1 MEIYRTVS
9 LKLSFKHSV
18 TLTEGQE
25 TARHCHTW
33 WGIVN
38 NCCLL
43 TTLDRLR
50 CMILESFLLFLILS
64 DVLGEDMSRHIMH
77 KNSIINSDKCQ
88 EKKQA
93 GANTQMRSSDQ
104 KMATETIKNIKV
116 SFEDMPR
123 ILEVKSEMLNDL
135 LAFNK
140 DTISTKSRQLET
152 V

>member
-1 MEIYRTVS
+1 MKIYRTVS

-18 TLTEGQE
+18 KLTEGQE

-93 GANTQMRSSDQ
+93 GANTQMGSSDQ
-104 KMATETIKNIKV
+104 KNSYRNHQEH
-116 SFEDMPR
+116 
-123 ILEVKSEMLNDL
+123 
-135 LAFNK
+135 
-140 DTISTKSRQLET
+140 
-152 V
+152 

>member
-1 MEIYRTVS
+1 MVG
-9 LKLSFKHSV
+9 HSKQ
-18 TLTEGQE
+18 L
-25 TARHCHTW
+25 
-33 WGIVN
+33 
-38 NCCLL
+38 LL

-50 CMILESFLLFLILS
+50 CIILESFLLFLILS

-88 EKKQA
+88 ENKQT
-93 GANTQMRSSDQ
+93 GVDTQMRSSDQ

-135 LAFNK
+135 LALNK

>member
-1 MEIYRTVS
+1 MVG
-9 LKLSFKHSV
+9 HSKQF
-18 TLTEGQE
+18 LTPYYTGQ
-25 TARHCHTW
+25 AQ
-33 WGIVN
+33 VY
-38 NCCLL
+38 
-43 TTLDRLR
+43 D
-50 CMILESFLLFLILS
+50 FLLFLILS

-77 KNSIINSDKCQ
+77 KNSIINSEKCQ

-93 GANTQMRSSDQ
+93 GANTQMGSSDQ

-140 DTISTKSRQLET
+140 DMISTKSRQLET
-152 V
+152 VLAFKYN

>member
-1 MEIYRTVS
+1 
-9 LKLSFKHSV
+9 
-18 TLTEGQE
+18 
-25 TARHCHTW
+25 
-33 WGIVN
+33 
-38 NCCLL
+38 
-43 TTLDRLR
+43 
-50 CMILESFLLFLILS
+50 
-64 DVLGEDMSRHIMH
+64 MH

-93 GANTQMRSSDQ
+93 GANTQMGSSDQ

-140 DTISTKSRQLET
+140 DMISTKSRQLET
-152 V
+152 VLAFKYN

>member
-1 MEIYRTVS
+1 
-9 LKLSFKHSV
+9 
-18 TLTEGQE
+18 
-25 TARHCHTW
+25 
-33 WGIVN
+33 
-38 NCCLL
+38 
-43 TTLDRLR
+43 
-50 CMILESFLLFLILS
+50 MILESFLLFLILS

-88 EKKQA
+88 ENKQT
-93 GANTQMRSSDQ
+93 GVDTQMRSSDQ

-123 ILEVKSEMLNDL
+123 ILEVKSEMLNDQTI

-140 DTISTKSRQLET
+140 DMISMKSRQLET